1 MVLFSLNRT
10 FVTKIYPS
18 SMKRFVPYLSW
29 LVALLLIA
37 FALLRFEND
46 LLWKVQQYNLFLDTS
61 LFFREQ
67 MVVSGGFLSYISC
80 YFTQFF
86 YHPWLGVLILCAW
99 WLLLMWL
106 VKRTF
111 HIADQWAVV
120 ALIPIALL
128 LIANMDLGY
137 WHYFMRLRGY
147 FFVATI
153 GTTIGVALLWAFR
166 ALPEKLWVRI
176 AFIVVATVVGY
187 PLFGVYALM
196 AVLLMAI
203 WTWRLSNNRKQNII
217 LTIVA
222 LLCLVAVPLFYYRFV
237 YYQTFF
243 SEIWTTALPS
253 FTAVETFSSYYIPYY
268 ILALFFLVM
277 VIRATSGATPDPSI
291 KSGEE
296 SPKNSK
302 KQLKNQKKQSLI
314 QWGLQGLLV
323 VVLVAVVYHY
333 WYKDENFRHELVM
346 QHCIEKADWE
356 GVMSEVRKQD
366 AEPTR
371 SIVMMR
377 NIALSR
383 LDRIDEVF
391 DYPDGKKNA
400 NTVVPFDMLNKVFSK
415 TIYYQYGLLN
425 DSHRRCMEDAV
436 EYGWSVETL
445 QYMARCSILSGERR
459 AARKVLNKLRHT
471 MFYNEWVDSIQP
483 LMDDLSKRSDDPE
496 MGPITRMLQ
505 YKNALGMD
513 EGNVEK
519 YVMNVLA
526 YQDSQGAYFQEQSV
540 MAALWKRNPQLFWP
554 RFKRYVYLLQ
564 GTKPIPRIFQEAA
577 IFFGSIENNPAITN
591 IPFDKGVV
599 EKYAAF
605 VKESQKYRGQQA
617 SVGRAALYPFFG
629 NTYYYYFYFMQDTK

>member
-1 MVLFSLNRT
+1 
-10 FVTKIYPS
+10 
-18 SMKRFVPYLSW
+18 MKRFVPYLSW

-37 FALLRFEND
+37 FVLLRFEND
-46 LLWKVQQYNLFLDTS
+46 LLWKVQQYNLFLDTP

-120 ALIPIALL
+120 TLIPVALL

-153 GTTIGVALLWAFR
+153 GTTVGVAMLWAFR
-166 ALPEKLWVRI
+166 ALPEKLWIRI
-176 AFIVVATVVGY
+176 VYIVVAIVVGY
-187 PLFGVYALM
+187 PLFGIYALA

-203 WTWRLSNNRKQNII
+203 WTWRLSNDRKKNII

-222 LLCLVAVPLFYYRFV
+222 LLSIVAVPLVYYRLV
-237 YYQTFF
+237 YYQTYL
-243 SEIWTTALPS
+243 SDIWTTALPS
-253 FTAVETFSSYYIPYY
+253 FTAVDTFSSYYIPYY

-277 VIRATSGATPDPSI
+277 VIGVTPRSAQPLRLAKNPSM
-291 KSGEE
+291 KREE
-296 SPKNSK
+296 GSK
-302 KQLKNQKKQSLI
+302 KQSKNQKKQSLI
-314 QWGLQGLLV
+314 QWGLQGLMV
-323 VVLVAVVYHY
+323 VVLVIVVYHY
-333 WYKDENFRHELVM
+333 WYKDENFHHELVM

-356 GVMSEVRKQD
+356 GVLNEGKTQA

-377 NIALSR
+377 NLALSR

-391 DYPDGKKNA
+391 DYPDGKKSG

-471 MFYNEWVDSIQP
+471 MYYSEWADSIQP
-483 LMDDLSKRSDDPE
+483 LMDDLSKRADDPE

-519 YVMNVLA
+519 YLMNVLA

-540 MAALWKRNPQLFWP
+540 LAALLKRNPQLFWP

-577 IFFGSIENNPAITN
+577 IFFGSIENNPAITS

-599 EKYAAF
+599 EKYASF

>member
-1 MVLFSLNRT
+1 
-10 FVTKIYPS
+10 
-18 SMKRFVPYLSW
+18 MKRLVPYLSW

-61 LFFREQ
+61 FFFREQ
-67 MVVSGGFLSYISC
+67 MLVSGGFLSYISC
-80 YFTQFF
+80 FFTQFF

-111 HIADQWAVV
+111 HITDQWAVV
-120 ALIPIALL
+120 ALIPVALL

-153 GTTIGVALLWAFR
+153 GTTVGVALLWAFR
-166 ALPEKLWVRI
+166 KASPPTLSEKRSLWVRI
-176 AFIVVATVVGY
+176 VVILLTAIIGY

-203 WTWRLSNNRKQNII
+203 WTWRLPSNRKQNII
-217 LTIVA
+217 LTIEA
-222 LLCLVAVPLFYYRFV
+222 LLCVVAVPLLYYRFV
-237 YYQTFF
+237 YYQTFL

-277 VIRATSGATPDPSI
+277 VLGATP
-291 KSGEE
+291 
-296 SPKNSK
+296 KNHSHNT
-302 KQLKNQKKQSLI
+302 KNQSKNPQKRLLI
-314 QWGLQGLLV
+314 QWGMQGLLV
-323 VVLVAVVYHY
+323 IVLVVVVYHY

-356 GVMSEVRKQD
+356 GVLNEGRKQSI
-366 AEPTR
+366 EPTR

-391 DYPDGKKNA
+391 DFPDGRKKG
-400 NTVVPFDMLNKVFSK
+400 NTVVPFDMLHKVFSK
-415 TIYYQYGLLN
+415 TIFYQYGLLN

-471 MFYNEWVDSIQP
+471 MYYSEWADSIQP
-483 LMDDLSKRSDDPE
+483 LMDDLSKRADDLE

-505 YKNALGMD
+505 YKNALGTD

-540 MAALWKRNPQLFWP
+540 LAALLKRNPQLFWP

-599 EKYAAF
+599 EKYASF

-617 SVGRAALYPFFG
+617 NVGRAALHPFFG
-629 NTYYYYFYFMQDTK
+629 NTYYYYYYFMQDTK